1 MPRYTVISTDCHA
14 GPSYA
19 DGSFYQYVDPDY
31 REQCRVHSER
41 AIEEFQ
47 ARLARLFAPEF
58 TAIQDGTQ
66 AAQQGGREGAFD
78 ITRRLGELE
87 ADGVVAE
94 VIFPDG
100 SQRNPAPFF
109 AANGPGAKDADHR
122 LQAVGAW
129 AYNRWLADFCGA
141 HPGRHAGIALV
152 TIHDVS
158 EAVRQLEW
166 AREHGLRG
174 ALLPAGVGDLP
185 FYNHP
190 RYEPLWSAASDLAMP
205 LHTHVGSATP
215 DYQDLPGDGA
225 LFAYESL
232 FFSHRPLQF
241 LILGGVFERHPRL
254 RVVFAEQG
262 CEWVPEAL
270 AMLDRIV
277 AGMFRHE
284 RGRLSLMP
292 SEYWKRQ
299 CFVQAMFLA
308 RSEVE
313 AREAIGVANMLWGSD
328 YPHYEGSW
336 PHSARAISET
346 LAGLPD
352 AHVRAILSHNAAR
365 VYGFDLTRL
374 DPIGAYIGPEVDS
387 T

>member
-1 MPRYTVISTDCHA
+1 MTRFTVISTDCHA

-19 DGSFYQYVDPDY
+19 DGSFYAYVDPEY
-31 REQCRVHSER
+31 RAQCRAHTER
-41 AIEEFQ
+41 AIREF
-47 ARLARLFAPEF
+47 AERLARLFAPDFMAE
-58 TAIQDGTQ
+58 QDGTE
-66 AAQQGGREGAFD
+66 AAQSGGRAGASD
-78 ITRRLGELE
+78 VQRRLAELE
-87 ADGVVAE
+87 ADGVVAD

-100 SQRNPAPFF
+100 SQENPAPFF
-109 AANGPGAKDADHR
+109 AANGPGAKDADPR
-122 LQAVGAW
+122 LQAIGAW
-129 AYNRWLADFCGA
+129 AYNRWLADFCAA

-152 TIHDVS
+152 TIHDVA

-166 AREHGLRG
+166 ARAHGLRG

-190 RYEPLWSAASDLAMP
+190 RYEPLWSAASDLALP

-215 DYQDLPGDGA
+215 DYQDLPGNGA

-241 LILGGVFERHPRL
+241 LILGGVLERHPRL

-277 AGMFRHE
+277 RGMFRHE
-284 RGRLSLMP
+284 RGRLTLLP
-292 SEYWKRQ
+292 SEYWRRQ
-299 CFVQAMFLA
+299 CWVQAMFLS
-308 RSEVE
+308 RSEVDS
-313 AREAIGVANMLWGSD
+313 RHAIGLPNMLWGSD

-336 PHSARAISET
+336 PHSAKSIAET
-346 LAGLPD
+346 LHGLPEAD
-352 AHVRAILSHNAAR
+352 VRAILSRNAAH
-365 VYGFDLTRL
+365 VYGFDLTQL
-374 DPIGAYIGPEVDS
+374 DPLGARLGPEV
-387 T
+387 TTA